1 MEIVL
6 AQSIYVWEISVGLAE
21 GKKLYKE
28 KKKKNGKKRKREE
41 EREREKKEDKEE
53 KCKDLKN
60 LLWRGDY

>member
-28 KKKKNGKKRKREE
+28 KKKKWKEKEKRGR
-41 EREREKKEDKEE
+41 EREREK
-53 KCKDLKN
+53 
-60 LLWRGDY
+60 RG

>member
-28 KKKKNGKKRKREE
+28 KKMERKRKREE